1 MRILFIIHF
10 PNPRPGAA
18 WMRIS
23 FFAKYLKDMGHS
35 VTIGGA
41 FSLNSISKAGI
52 TKWNDIRIINITPI
66 ISLSN
71 TISIVFNN
79 VSSLITS
86 IPLIAFFKWDIIVI
100 SVPPGESTIGSFLIA
115 KMLRKKI
122 VFDYRDEWEDYKIET
137 SYKSRL
143 YHESCKLLK
152 KIMSFCYKK
161 SNLVIAVTSYYYK
174 SLSSRGIKKVK
185 IIRNGAD
192 CNIFLP
198 SKDKKHARKLRNINY
213 DDFLLIYSG
222 GIGGYYKI
230 DLVMK
235 ALRNVVLRFPK
246 IKLLIIGYY
255 LDATVKDVI
264 SLSKEMGVDNNIIF
278 LGTINDR
285 KELAG
290 LISCC
295 DIGIVPYDANP
306 LWKNSIPV
314 KSLEY
319 FACGL
324 PVIAT
329 VYKDSLLGKLIEE
342 NGIGMISE
350 PENVDS
356 LVKAIEEMYH
366 SDLASA
372 SQRAVSLIKTHY
384 DRNNIAKEFLNL
396 LENVV
401 KS

>member
-1 MRILFIIHF
+1 
-10 PNPRPGAA
+10 
-18 WMRIS
+18 MRIS
-23 FFAKYLKDMGHS
+23 FFAKYLKDLGHN

-41 FSLNSISKAGI
+41 FSYKSISKAGI
-52 TKWNDIRIINITPI
+52 TNWNGIRIVNITPI

-71 TISIVFNN
+71 TTSLIFNI
-79 VSSLITS
+79 VSSFITS
-86 IPLIAFFKWDIIVI
+86 IPLIAFFKWDIIII

-115 KMLRKKI
+115 KIFRKKI
-122 VFDYRDEWEDYKIET
+122 VFDYRDEWEDYKIES
-137 SYKSRL
+137 SYKSKL
-143 YHESCKLLK
+143 YQQSCKLLK
-152 KIMSFCYKK
+152 KFMSFCYNK
-161 SNLVIAVTSYYYK
+161 SNLVSAVTSHYYK
-174 SLSSRGIKKVK
+174 SLSLRGVKNVK
-185 IIRNGAD
+185 IIHNGAD
-192 CNIFLP
+192 CTIFLP
-198 SKDKKHARKLRNINY
+198 SKDKKNERKLRNINY
-213 DDFLLIYSG
+213 DDFLLLYSG

-230 DLVMK
+230 ELVMK
-235 ALRNVVLRFPK
+235 AIRNLVLRYPK

-255 LDATVKDVI
+255 LDATVKDVTY
-264 SLSKEMGVDNNIIF
+264 LSREMGVDNNIIF

-342 NGIGMISE
+342 NDIGIISE
-350 PENVDS
+350 PENTDC

-366 SDLASA
+366 SDLTSA
-372 SQRAVSLIKTHY
+372 SLRAVSLIRTYY
-384 DRNNIAKEFLNL
+384 DRNKIAKEFLNL
-396 LENVV
+396 LENAV